1 MAHELRIGLIGLDTS
16 HVIAF
21 TKLLNVVTEKD
32 HIPGARVIA
41 GYPGGSD
48 DIDLSRNRVDGFTK
62 DLREKYGV
70 DIMDSPEEVAKSCD
84 LVFITAVDGRIHKDL
99 FQRIVPF
106 KRPTFIDKPFTTSL
120 ADAREIFR
128 LAEQHDVPVMSCSSL
143 RYADGLTDMLA
154 RTGPVVGCDAF
165 GPMDLIPQL
174 PGFFW
179 YGVHVVEIM
188 QRVMGTGCRSVT
200 VTKTDDFD
208 LLAARWDNDR
218 VATMR
223 GIRNGHKKFGVT
235 LHHDGDFNFVNLQ
248 QNKRAWYANMLEAML
263 RTLPQG
269 KSDVAKEDTL
279 EVIKIIEAANAS
291 RESGKIVTLGGDQ

>member
-1 MAHELRIGLIGLDTS
+1 MAHEQRIGLIGLDTS

-41 GYPGGSD
+41 GWPGGSQ
-48 DIDLSRNRVDGFTK
+48 DIDVSRNRVDGFTR
-62 DLREKYGV
+62 DLREKFGV
-70 DIMDSPEEVAKSCD
+70 EIMDSPQDVAKACD
-84 LVFITAVDGRIHKDL
+84 LVFITSVDGRVHKDL
-99 FQRIVPF
+99 FAQVAEF

-120 ADAREIFR
+120 ADAKEIYR
-128 LAEQHDVPVMSCSSL
+128 LAEQAGVPVMSCSSL
-143 RYADGLTDMLA
+143 RYADGLADAL
-154 RTGPVVGCDAF
+154 RGEPVIGCDAF

-174 PGFFW
+174 PGYFW

-188 QRVMGTGCRSVT
+188 QRIMGTGCQSVT

-208 LLAARWDNDR
+208 LLTGRWSNNR

-223 GIRNGHKKFGVT
+223 GVRNGHHKFGVT
-235 LHHDGDFNFVNLQ
+235 LHRKNDFDFVNLQ
-248 QNKRAWYANMLEAML
+248 QNKRAWYANMLDAIL

-279 EVIKIIEAANAS
+279 EVIRIIEAANQS
-291 RESGKIVTLGGDQ
+291 RETGKTVTL

>member
-1 MAHELRIGLIGLDTS
+1 MAHEQRIGLVGLDTS

-41 GYPGGSD
+41 GWPGGSD
-48 DIDLSRNRVDGFTK
+48 DIDVSKNRVEGFTK

-70 DIMDSPEEVAKSCD
+70 EIMNSPEDVAKACD
-84 LVFITAVDGRIHKDL
+84 VVFITAVDGRVHKDL
-99 FQRIVPF
+99 FARTVQF

-120 ADAREIFR
+120 ADAKEIYR
-128 LAEQHDVPVMSCSSL
+128 LAEENKVPVMSCSSL
-143 RYADGLTDMLA
+143 RYADGLSEMLA
-154 RTGPVVGCDAF
+154 QGSPVIGCDAF

-174 PGFFW
+174 PGYFW

-188 QRVMGTGCRSVT
+188 QRIMGTGCQSVT

-208 LLAARWDNDR
+208 LLSARWSDNR

-223 GIRNGHKKFGVT
+223 GIRNSHHKFGVT
-235 LHHDGDFNFVNLQ
+235 LHRKDDFDFVNLH
-248 QNKRAWYANMLEAML
+248 QNKRAWYANMLDAIL
-263 RTLPQG
+263 KTLPQG
-269 KSDVAKEDTL
+269 KSDVSKEDTL
-279 EVIKIIEAANAS
+279 EVIKIIEAANES
-291 RESGKIVTLGGDQ
+291 RESGKTVVL